1 MTRSSGIHR
10 AHVVVMFWSSVLAI
24 SASSAFLHAQSTSFH
39 NAPASAQQVKNPYAG
54 QAQAARAGKAIYAHN
69 CGACHG
75 NTGQGA
81 GNVPPLARGT
91 AQTASDGAIF
101 WYITQ
106 GDVNNGM
113 PSWANMPAKQRWE
126 VVTFLKTLNKAQGAQ
141 ARASVAPAG
150 AIKISTAPPPFRE
163 TRHNSSYQGR
173 GSSRTVRHAIGHGW
187 P

>member
-1 MTRSSGIHR
+1 MTRSSCSHR

-39 NAPASAQQVKNPYAG
+39 HAPASAQQVKNPYAG
-54 QAQAARAGKAIYAHN
+54 QAQATLAGKAIYAHN

-113 PSWANMPAKQRWE
+113 PSWAGMPAKQRWE
-126 VVTFLKTLNKAQGAQ
+126 VVTFLKSLNNPQPGGSAAGTA
-141 ARASVAPAG
+141 APHPA
-150 AIKISTAPPPFRE
+150 AIKKSTAPPPHPPFTDYRL
-163 TRHNSSYQGR
+163 
-173 GSSRTVRHAIGHGW
+173 
-187 P
+187 

>member
-1 MTRSSGIHR
+1 MTRSSCIHC
-10 AHVVVMFWSSVLAI
+10 AHVVLMFSSAVFAF
-24 SASSAFLHAQSTSFH
+24 SASSVSLQAQTASFH

-54 QAQAARAGKAIYAHN
+54 QAQAVLAGKAIYAHN

-91 AQTASDGAIF
+91 AQTTSDGAIF

-113 PSWANMPAKQRWE
+113 PSWAAMPAKQRWE
-126 VVTFLKTLNKAQGAQ
+126 VVTFLKSL
-141 ARASVAPAG
+141 
-150 AIKISTAPPPFRE
+150 
-163 TRHNSSYQGR
+163 
-173 GSSRTVRHAIGHGW
+173 
-187 P
+187 